1 MHSNIE
7 IKARVDDVESL
18 RERVNSLSDSEPK
31 RIRQEDTFFHCPKGR
46 LKLREFSPTRG
57 ELIYYERDDSPDP
70 KRSNYIRSVTTDP
83 RPLKSALSA
92 SLGVRGMVVKNR
104 TIYQIG
110 QTRIH
115 IDEVDG
121 LGCFVEIEVV
131 LSSGES
137 VEHGV
142 AIAHGLMKRL
152 GIEKQDLI
160 DCAYIDLIEEKLQ
173 STTVRD
179 S

>member
-1 MHSNIE
+1 MDSNIE
-7 IKARVDDVESL
+7 IKARVDDFGTL
-18 RERVNSLSDSEPK
+18 RQRVSSLSDSEPK
-31 RIRQEDTFFHCPKGR
+31 KIRQEDTFFQSPKGR
-46 LKLREFSPTRG
+46 LKLREFSPTHG

-70 KRSNYIRSVTTDP
+70 KRSNYFRSVTTEP

-92 SLGVRGMVVKNR
+92 SLGVRGVVAKNR
-104 TIYQIG
+104 TMYHIG

-121 LGCFVEIEVV
+121 LGSFVEIEVV
-131 LSSGES
+131 LSSGDSTER
-137 VEHGV
+137 GV
-142 AIAHGLMKRL
+142 AIANNLMKHL
-152 GIEKQDLI
+152 EIGEQDLI

-173 STTVRD
+173 SATVGK